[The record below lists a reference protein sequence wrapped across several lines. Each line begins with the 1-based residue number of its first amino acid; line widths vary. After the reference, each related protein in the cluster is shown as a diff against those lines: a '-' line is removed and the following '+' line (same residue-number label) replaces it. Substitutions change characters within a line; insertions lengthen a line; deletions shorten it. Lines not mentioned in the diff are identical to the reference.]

1 MNFSIKGLVLRDTDR
16 NDNDKLLT
24 VLTSERGRITVMAKG
39 AHSIKSRALSGTQL
53 FTYSDM
59 ELYEKGGFY
68 WLREATV
75 IDAFMGIAKSVEKM
89 SVAAYIADLAY
100 EFSGED
106 EAAEDILKLTLNA
119 FYALARDIRPL
130 LQVKGAYELCAAGL
144 SGYMPDVSGCKKC
157 KKPNAEFMYFDV
169 MNGRFL
175 CADCMSE
182 ASLAAKREAAKS
194 EDIREAQVIC
204 PMSPSVTAAVRYVF
218 TAPIPRFLS
227 FTLAEEE
234 IPQFA
239 SVSETYVLSHIGH
252 GFESL
257 DFYKMLFS

>member
-1 MNFSIKGLVLRDTDR
+1 MNFSIRGLVLRDSDR

-68 WLREATV
+68 WLREATA
-75 IDAFMGIAKSVEKM
+75 IDAFMGISKSVEKM
-89 SVAAYIADLAY
+89 SLAAYIADLAY

-119 FYALARDIRPL
+119 YYALANDMRPTS
-130 LQVKGAYELCAAGL
+130 QIKGAYELCAAGL
-144 SGYMPDVSGCKKC
+144 SGYMPNVSGCRRC
-157 KKPNAEFMYFDV
+157 KKEYAETMYMDV
-169 MNGRFL
+169 MNGRIL
-175 CADCMSE
+175 CEECMHK
-182 ASLAAKREAAKS
+182 ASLAAKREAEKS
-194 EDIREAQVIC
+194 EDIREAVVIC
-204 PMSPSVTAAVRYVF
+204 PMSPSVTAAVRYVLN
-218 TAPIPRFLS
+218 APIARFLS
-227 FTLAEEE
+227 FNLTQEELVS
-234 IPQFA
+234 FA
-239 SVSETYVLSHIGH
+239 SVAETYVLSHIGH

-257 DFYKMLFS
+257 DFYKLLF

>member
-1 MNFSIKGLVLRDTDR
+1 VTVSIRGLVLRDTDR

-53 FTYSDM
+53 FTYSEM

-75 IDAFMGIAKSVEKM
+75 IDAFMGISKSVEKM

-106 EAAEDILKLTLNA
+106 EEADDILKLTLNA
-119 FYALARDIRPL
+119 YYALARDIRPIR
-130 LQVKGAYELCAAGL
+130 QVKAAYELYAAGI
-144 SGYMPDVSGCKKC
+144 SGYMPYIEGCKIC
-157 KKPNAEFMYFDV
+157 KKPQSQFMYMDV
-169 MNGRFL
+169 MNGRML
-175 CADCMSE
+175 CEDCMHK
-182 ASLAAKREAAKS
+182 ASLNAKRDAEKS
-194 EDIREAQVIC
+194 EDIREAVIMC
-204 PMSPSVTAAVRYVF
+204 PMSPSVTEAVRFVLS
-218 TAPIPRFLS
+218 APISRFLS
-227 FTLAEEE
+227 FTLTDEEL
-234 IPQFA
+234 PSFA
-239 SVSETYVLSHIGH
+239 AVAETYVLSHIGH

-257 DFYKMLFS
+257 EFYKLLFG